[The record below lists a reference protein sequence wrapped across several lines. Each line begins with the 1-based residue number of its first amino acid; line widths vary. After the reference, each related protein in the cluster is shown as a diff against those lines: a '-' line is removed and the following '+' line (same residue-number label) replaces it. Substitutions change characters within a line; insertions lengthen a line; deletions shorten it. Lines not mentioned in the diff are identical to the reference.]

1 MTAAFLIEMT
11 IDSSKKPIEILYDLR
26 SKSPELSNFDLSFE
40 FADLF
45 PGISSEATQSIW
57 YWINDGREIGME
69 DDELDQ
75 VLAKA
80 IRDI

>member
-1 MTAAFLIEMT
+1 MTN
-11 IDSSKKPIEILYDLR
+11 DSNKKPIEILYELK

-40 FADLF
+40 FADMF

-57 YWINDGREIGME
+57 YWKNDGRKIGME
-69 DDELDQ
+69 DEELDQ

-80 IRDI
+80 IGEI